1 MDPVR
6 QQEALVAVE
15 RAMVAI
21 RRSQTRRAMSRLGR
35 DVEGVAFDP
44 TVFGVLDAIEGMGR
58 SCTVTEVAAAL
69 DVDQPRASRLVS
81 RAVDAGLLVRLADQ
95 RDGRRTPVALT
106 DLAREGLDRMHRFR
120 QETFARAMAGWS
132 DDDRAAFARLLTSF
146 VESFTAQTT
155 APGTGETFSEDRP
168 PPGRPADR

>member
-1 MDPVR
+1 MDPIR
-6 QQEALVAVE
+6 QREALTAVE

-35 DVEGVAFDP
+35 DLEGVTFDP

-58 SCTVTEVAAAL
+58 PCTVTEVAAAL
-69 DVDQPRASRLVS
+69 DVDQPRASRLVA
-81 RAVDAGLLVRLADQ
+81 RAVDAGLLVRQADQ

-106 DLAREGLDRMHRFR
+106 DRAREQLDRMHRFR
-120 QETFARAMAGWS
+120 QETFARAMADWP
-132 DDDRAAFARLLTSF
+132 DDDRATFARLLTSF
-146 VESFTAQTT
+146 VESFTALTA
-155 APGTGETFSEDRP
+155 APGAGETFSGDRP